1 MASVILNTK
10 FLFDFRDDKIDKL
23 YKITHFV
30 EPCVHVADS
39 WSRIAS
45 AFDHHVDV
53 ERLLDDEKTQV
64 LAAKMNKIKYRNRFE
79 VCKPTFW

>member
-1 MASVILNTK
+1 MASVILNAK
-10 FLFDFRDDKIDKL
+10 FLFVFRDDKIDKL

-79 VCKPTFW
+79 VCKPTFS